1 MTILLKAAKSTLL
14 VVDIQEKLLPAM
26 AEPADVVSNAVTLAQ
41 AADLTGV
48 PVAMSEQYPRGI
60 GHTVPSVL
68 SAAAKPK
75 VFEKLHFDCAADRK
89 IAAHMDKLRKTGR
102 DQLVVCGTEAHV
114 CVLQSVL
121 GFRARGYEVA
131 AVVDA
136 MSSRKALSK
145 ETAIARMAM
154 AGVSIVT
161 TEMVVFEWLEKA
173 GTDTFREGL
182 KLIK

>member
-1 MTILLKAAKSTLL
+1 MTILRSGKSTLL
-14 VVDIQEKLLPAM
+14 VVDIQQKLLPAM
-26 AEPADVVSNAVTLAQ
+26 AEPVYTESQATTLIK

-48 PVAMSEQYPRGI
+48 PVTISEQYPAGI
-60 GHTVPSVL
+60 GHTVQPVL
-68 SAAAKPK
+68 DAAAKPK
-75 VFEKLHFDCAADRK
+75 VFDKLHFDCSADPK
-89 IAAHMDKLRKTGR
+89 IAAHLDKLKKTGR
-102 DQLVVCGTEAHV
+102 DHLVVCGIEAHV
-114 CVLQSVL
+114 CVLQSAL
-121 GFRARGYEVA
+121 GFRARGYDVA

-154 AGVSIVT
+154 AGISIVT

-173 GTDTFREGL
+173 GTPVFREGL